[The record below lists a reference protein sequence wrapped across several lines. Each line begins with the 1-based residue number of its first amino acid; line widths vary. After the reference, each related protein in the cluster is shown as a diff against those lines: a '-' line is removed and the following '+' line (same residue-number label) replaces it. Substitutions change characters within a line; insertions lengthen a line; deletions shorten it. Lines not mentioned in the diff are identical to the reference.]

1 MVLSRFVQKGAILKR
16 AECSNREETDTK
28 CRAQF
33 IIVSRRL
40 AMSVLFYLTVL
51 LRGGAIE
58 EGPKK
63 LQNVAVVMTIS
74 AASTT
79 LRDFRREDLFSARD
93 LCSLRLTRK
102 LCQWIWE

>member
-63 LQNVAVVMTIS
+63 LQNVQRIP
-74 AASTT
+74 
-79 LRDFRREDLFSARD
+79 R
-93 LCSLRLTRK
+93 SLRKEARLFETAPRDSFSS
-102 LCQWIWE
+102 